1 MLTPSQIAVLPKA
14 ISMLSTEYSFPTQQR
29 EGNVPVE
36 ARYYTYNSL
45 QTYNHRGYPSDTSG
59 DNYDWYNI
67 YIINL

>member
-1 MLTPSQIAVLPKA
+1 MLTPSQIAVVPKA

-45 QTYNHRGYPSDTSG
+45 QTYNSRGYPSDTSG
-59 DNYDWYNI
+59 DNYD
-67 YIINL
+67 